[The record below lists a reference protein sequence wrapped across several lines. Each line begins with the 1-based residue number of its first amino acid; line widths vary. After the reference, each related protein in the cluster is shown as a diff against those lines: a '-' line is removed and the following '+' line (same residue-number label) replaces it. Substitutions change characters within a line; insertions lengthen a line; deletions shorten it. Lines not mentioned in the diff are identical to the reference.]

1 MSKIKILVVEDE
13 SLVARD
19 IQNMLLSLGY
29 EVTDIVSSGERAIE
43 AASAAPPDLVLMD
56 IVLKGEL
63 DGIAAAEKLWEEFSI
78 PVIFLTAYADDTTF
92 QRAKLTKP
100 FGYLLKPFEERELQT
115 TIEMALYKSKME
127 TRLREREHWLAT
139 VLRSIGDGIIATDG
153 GGLVTFMN
161 PLAEQLTG
169 WSQAEALNKPLPA
182 VFMSKEDAVSAG
194 TEHLLSIRSG
204 GEVPVEQTMTR
215 ILDAKNESKGNVLV
229 FRDITLRRQADQEIK
244 ESRSRLQLALEGVV
258 RAMSV
263 TIEMRDPYTAGH
275 QHRVSKLSCAIAR
288 EMNLDED
295 LIEGIRM
302 VASGDSKLAP
312 ETRAALAGL
321 TEPVHLQVFVT
332 PT

>member
-127 TRLREREHWLAT
+127 TRLREREQWLAT

-182 VFMSKEDAVSAG
+182 VFTTKEDALSSPADVSAG
-194 TEHLLSIRSG
+194 TEHLLSIRRG
-204 GEVPVEQTMTR
+204 GEVPVEQTLTR
-215 ILDAKNESKGNVLV
+215 ILDAK
-229 FRDITLRRQADQEIK
+229 K
-244 ESRSRLQLALEGVV
+244 E
-258 RAMSV
+258 
-263 TIEMRDPYTAGH
+263 
-275 QHRVSKLSCAIAR
+275 
-288 EMNLDED
+288 
-295 LIEGIRM
+295 
-302 VASGDSKLAP
+302 
-312 ETRAALAGL
+312 
-321 TEPVHLQVFVT
+321 
-332 PT
+332 